1 MIVSV
6 ISLAQFMAFIDEVKL
21 LKGVKTAEIL
31 GGFIPRELALLLPA
45 ISQLPNLSLIIVFEA
60 PEVLKYLNF
69 ISIDNIRVETSVDIL
84 GVCGSTNFLSNVST
98 LYSMG
103 MYRVRITHTYYS
115 ILFF

>member
-1 MIVSV
+1 MT
-6 ISLAQFMAFIDEVKL
+6 FIDEIEL

-45 ISQLPNLSLIIVFEA
+45 LSQLPNLSLLIVFEA

-69 ISIDNIRVETSVDIL
+69 IPLDNIRVETSVDIL
-84 GVCGSTNFLSNVST
+84 GVRGSTDFLSNVST

-103 MYRVRITHTYYS
+103 MYPVRIPHTYS
-115 ILFF
+115 SVLLF